1 MAIRDAFLPEFDHE
15 MGTTRK
21 TLERVPETNTDWK
34 PHDKSMTM
42 GRLAGHLAE
51 LPTLVP
57 PAFERESLDFRP
69 PGAPPRQ
76 PNVMS
81 SRAKASRRFR
91 QERRRRPR
99 RHRPIERR
107 RSEKDLHPASRRKNY
122 FLAPAH
128 SRSSRLHPESYHPSP
143 RPALSL
149 SAPQQCRG
157 SLYLRPIS
165 RRTKLIA
172 RPKHAQKKRLA
183 IFAASRFNF
192 RQSYRA
198 YRCPPP

>member
-42 GRLAGHLAE
+42 GRLAGHLVE

-57 PAFERESLDFRP
+57 LALQRESLDFRP

-81 SRAKASRRFR
+81 TRKQLLEDFDKNVAAARAAIAQSSDEDLKKSSPCKPAAKPFSRF
-91 QERRRRPR
+91 
-99 RHRPIERR
+99 
-107 RSEKDLHPASRRKNY
+107 
-122 FLAPAH
+122 
-128 SRSSRLHPESYHPSP
+128 
-143 RPALSL
+143 
-149 SAPQQCRG
+149 
-157 SLYLRPIS
+157 
-165 RRTKLIA
+165 
-172 RPKHAQKKRLA
+172 HAQPL
-183 IFAASRFNF
+183 FAAS
-192 RQSYRA
+192 S
-198 YRCPPP
+198 